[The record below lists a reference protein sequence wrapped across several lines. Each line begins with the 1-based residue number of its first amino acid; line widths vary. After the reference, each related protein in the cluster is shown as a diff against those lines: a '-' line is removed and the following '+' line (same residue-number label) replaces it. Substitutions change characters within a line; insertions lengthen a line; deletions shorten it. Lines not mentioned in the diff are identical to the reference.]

1 MRNQPKYVWN
11 NVHWGNSFFLM
22 ATLVGTVIGVP
33 WFIKA
38 HGAEISISHWWVHL
52 AVFVVLFIASG
63 MGVTLG
69 YHRLF
74 AHRSFKAKW
83 PVKFIT
89 LLGGAAAMQDS
100 ALRWGAD
107 HRRHHKH
114 VDHEGDPYNFTEGFW
129 HAHIGWIMFKPKADP
144 INDNVKDLESDPL
157 VMWQDRW
164 WIELG
169 LLVGF
174 GIPTLIGY
182 LLDGPIGALCGLLV
196 GGMARMVA
204 CHHCTFFINSL
215 CHYLGTQ
222 PYSSTNTAKDSW
234 FMAIFT
240 FGEGYHNFHHQF
252 QHDYRNGVK
261 WWQIDPTKWMTWSL
275 SKIGLVNDLRRVPNE
290 KIMLAEIGEKNRLL
304 ESRLSVCSQPVCEK
318 AQALFAEAE
327 QKLTAAA
334 AAWERAKNE
343 YSKAAQKKLELTKEQ
358 LAELRVQFETAVAEL
373 REAMKQ
379 WHAAHQQLAVQLA

>member
-1 MRNQPKYVWN
+1 MRNQCKYVWN

-129 HAHIGWIMFKPKADP
+129 HAHIGWIMFKPKAEP

-164 WIELG
+164 WIEVG

-182 LLDGPIGALCGLLV
+182 LLDGHIGALCGLLV

>member
-1 MRNQPKYVWN
+1 
-11 NVHWGNSFFLM
+11 M

-114 VDHEGDPYNFTEGFW
+114 VDHEGDPYNFIEGFW

-174 GIPTLIGY
+174 GIPTLIGC

>member
-1 MRNQPKYVWN
+1 MRNQCKYVWN

-38 HGAEISISHWWVHL
+38 HGTEISISHWWVHL

-129 HAHIGWIMFKPKADP
+129 HAHIGWIMFKPKAEP

-164 WIELG
+164 WIEVG

-182 LLDGPIGALCGLLV
+182 LLDGHIGALCGLLV

>member
-1 MRNQPKYVWN
+1 MRNQCKYVWN

-164 WIELG
+164 WIEVG

-182 LLDGPIGALCGLLV
+182 LLDGHIGALCGLLV